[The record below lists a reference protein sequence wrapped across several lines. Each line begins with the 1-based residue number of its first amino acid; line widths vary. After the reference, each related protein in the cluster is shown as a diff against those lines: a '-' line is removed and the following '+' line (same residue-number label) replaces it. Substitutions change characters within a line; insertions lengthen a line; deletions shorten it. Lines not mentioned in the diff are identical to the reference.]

1 MALRDQPYIPLYVQ
15 DFMTDEKL
23 NECSAESTGVYIR
36 IMCLMHKS
44 QEYGTILLQQK
55 YQQNDSNIKNFAYK
69 LQRHMPYDVA
79 TIERALH
86 ELVNEEV
93 LHLDNNV
100 LSQKRMVKD
109 GELSLI
115 RANAGKKG
123 GQKTSAQAKQAA
135 NGVANIPANNVAKSV
150 AKSVAST
157 ENEYEYEIEVE
168 SEDGIEDGIEDES
181 LKKKKPIRK
190 KYGQY
195 GRVLLTDEEHAR
207 LLKDLGNEELSRCI
221 QYIDESAQST
231 GNKNGWK
238 DWNLVL
244 RRCSKQKWGLGYNAR
259 AAPTKIS
266 ANKEYEQED
275 WHGQQR

>member
-69 LQRHMPYDVA
+69 LLRHMPYDVA

-123 GQKTSAQAKQAA
+123 GKKTSAQAKQAA

-157 ENEYEYEIEVE
+157 EDEYEYEIEVE
-168 SEDGIEDGIEDES
+168 SEDGIEDES
-181 LKKKKPIRK
+181 VKKPTPTK
-190 KYGQY
+190 TAFGEYGWIK
-195 GRVLLTDEEHAR
+195 LTDEQYQR
-207 LLKDLGNEELSRCI
+207 LVEKMGIKELERCI
-221 QYIDESAQST
+221 THIDEMAQST
-231 GNKNGWK
+231 GNKNKWK

-244 RRCSKQKWGLGYNAR
+244 QRCHREQWGIRANGFTKQQPK
-259 AAPTKIS
+259 PI
-266 ANKEYEQED
+266 EYIDTDGRWE
-275 WHGQQR
+275 

>member
-44 QEYGTILLQQK
+44 QEYGIILLQQK

-69 LQRHMPYDVA
+69 LLRHMPYDVA

-123 GQKTSAQAKQAA
+123 GQQTSAQAKQAA

-150 AKSVAST
+150 AST
-157 ENEYEYEIEVE
+157 EDEYAYEIEVE
-168 SEDGIEDGIEDES
+168 SEDGIEV
-181 LKKKKPIRK
+181 KTVKKKPKVDDQAFNAFWAEYPK
-190 KYGQY
+190 KK
-195 GRVLLTDEEHAR
+195 V
-207 LLKDLGNEELSRCI
+207 K
-221 QYIDESAQST
+221 ST
-231 GNKNGWK
+231 AYKAWAK
-238 DWNLVL
+238 VDPKLYDIIMTAL
-244 RRCSKQKWGLGYNAR
+244 ATQKA
-259 AAPTKIS
+259 S
-266 ANKEYEQED
+266 ED
-275 WHGQQR
+275 WTKENGKFIPHPTTWLNQQRWEDEIKQPDSLPGKVWKV

>member
-69 LQRHMPYDVA
+69 LLRHMPYDVA

-93 LHLDNNV
+93 LHLDDDV

-123 GQKTSAQAKQAA
+123 GQQTSDKAKQTAK
-135 NGVANIPANNVAKSV
+135 GVANIPANNVAKDV
-150 AKSVAST
+150 ANT
-157 ENEYEYEIEVE
+157 EYEYEYEIEDE
-168 SEDGIEDGIEDES
+168 SEDGIEV
-181 LKKKKPIRK
+181 KTVKKKPKVDEQAFNTFWTEYPK
-190 KYGQY
+190 KVAKATAYKAWAKVDPKLY
-195 GRVLLTDEEHAR
+195 ETIMAALT
-207 LLKDLGNEELSRCI
+207 
-221 QYIDESAQST
+221 T
-231 GNKNGWK
+231 
-238 DWNLVL
+238 
-244 RRCSKQKWGLGYNAR
+244 QKA
-259 AAPTKIS
+259 S
-266 ANKEYEQED
+266 ED
-275 WHGQQR
+275 WTKENGKFIPHPTTWLNQQRWEDELNCALPKRKEKILSD

>member
-44 QEYGTILLQQK
+44 QEYGIILLQQK

-69 LQRHMPYDVA
+69 LLRHMPYDVA

-123 GQKTSAQAKQAA
+123 GQQTSAQAKQAA

-150 AKSVAST
+150 ALKM
-157 ENEYEYEIEVE
+157 NMQYEIEVE
-168 SEDGIEDGIEDES
+168 SEDGIEV
-181 LKKKKPIRK
+181 KTVKKKP
-190 KYGQY
+190 
-195 GRVLLTDEEHAR
+195 
-207 LLKDLGNEELSRCI
+207 
-221 QYIDESAQST
+221 
-231 GNKNGWK
+231 
-238 DWNLVL
+238 
-244 RRCSKQKWGLGYNAR
+244 
-259 AAPTKIS
+259 
-266 ANKEYEQED
+266 
-275 WHGQQR
+275 